1 MHIGGLDA
9 DRSRYQVVGYG
20 ATMSRRI
27 QFSLGWLVMFVLVI
41 GAFLGGV
48 SVGRRCHELENQ
60 WAKEEL
66 ARERDRVM
74 RDRLQSSADARDALP
89 W

>member
-1 MHIGGLDA
+1 MTILSPA
-9 DRSRYQVVGYG
+9 LAAGYDV
-20 ATMSRRI
+20 TMSRRI
-27 QFSLGWLVMFVLVI
+27 QSSLTWLVIFMLAI

-60 WAKEEL
+60 RVKEEL
-66 ARERDRVM
+66 ANEKGRLDRIRM
-74 RDRLQSSADARDALP
+74 RMHNPCDFYDGQP